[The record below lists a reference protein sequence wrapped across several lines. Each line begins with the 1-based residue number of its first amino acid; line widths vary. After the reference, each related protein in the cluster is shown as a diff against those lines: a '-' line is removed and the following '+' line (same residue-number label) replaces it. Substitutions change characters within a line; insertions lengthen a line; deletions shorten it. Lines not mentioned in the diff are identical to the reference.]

1 MEDMEDLMDE
11 MKEKVDQFRKNK
23 EKSDPFEE
31 INGQP

>member
-11 MKEKVDQFRKNK
+11 MKEKVDQFRKSK

-31 INGQP
+31 LDRQN